1 MKYCDYNKMA
11 RIGVAPTA
19 VPVRP
24 LPTIVRNGRGGSC
37 SCPSNIISS
46 PRAIRYNHRSV
57 GASSKKLCQCC
68 ICGCVHVD
76 FMKRMPGILKL
87 IEAVFGI
94 ICQYLLLEF
103 GSSHSSD
110 LGSCYT
116 EFLIGVSYCLITTV
130 LLMTCYLF
138 SKSTYHLLRSSI
150 FETAF
155 NLLACCLYLS
165 SSTYL
170 AYIVNTRLFL
180 KYLIVP
186 FYQVFPALSAAYVLG
201 FVTGV
206 VHGIDGYFAY
216 RYLQIGQ

>member
-1 MKYCDYNKMA
+1 MA
-11 RIGVAPTA
+11 RIGVSPITT
-19 VPVRP
+19 VPVVRP
-24 LPTIVRNGRGGSC
+24 LPTVIRNNHGSC

-46 PRAIRYNHRSV
+46 PRAVRYYTQQSSGRRRSCCCSC
-57 GASSKKLCQCC
+57 SSCF
-68 ICGCVHVD
+68 CGCIHVE
-76 FMKRMPGILKL
+76 FMFRTPGILKL

-103 GSSHSSD
+103 GSAHTAE
-110 LGSCYT
+110 LGESYS
-116 EFLIGVSYCLITTV
+116 EFLIAVSYCLITTV
-130 LLMTCYLF
+130 LLMGCYLF

-170 AYIVNTRLFL
+170 AYAVNTRLFV

-186 FYQVFPALSAAYVLG
+186 FYQVFPALSAAYVIG
-201 FVTGV
+201 FVAGV
-206 VHGIDGYFAY
+206 VHGVDAYLAY
-216 RYLQIGQ
+216 RYLQFGR